1 MKKLTIPEAMSILD
15 EVSVYGTIFSPSNN
29 LIVEDGWFIQPS
41 GRRYLHGRLDDDL
54 IRIIRKNRGKF
65 RIYSAR
71 RKALSGDYSISIFND
86 ESI

>member
-1 MKKLTIPEAMSILD
+1 MKKLTIPEALKILD

-41 GRRYLHGRLDDDL
+41 GRRYLHGQLDEDL
-54 IRIIRKNRGKF
+54 LKIIKKNSGKF

-71 RKALSGDYSISIFND
+71 RRTLSGDYFISNFQKENK
-86 ESI
+86 